1 MSKKRFILLSVLLM
15 TAVLSALPAAL
26 FGRVESVQGTFIRST
41 SSGEEALNAGDILW
55 EEERLT
61 LADGAKAV
69 IRLAAGRVTVEG
81 PRTFTLAD
89 LSREKG
95 ISEEK
100 ARVEYILGRLYLVT
114 DEDETILSAG
124 DGLSAGDRIRTGDN
138 SYAEIS
144 VGDKILMKMDQNT
157 TLEIKEFEEKSK
169 GIRQTL
175 GRLWVKA
182 KKLVAEKFEVD
193 TRFGTAGVRG
203 TSFGVNLDAQRG
215 MDVECEEGEVYLR
228 NPEGTEVGVKAGY
241 RRSLGSD
248 GVISD
253 PEPRETDSGFDQ
265 FGTGARDGI
274 PAEIIE
280 EYKRLTLSAQS
291 LIRFPDGV
299 KIAFF
304 LRDLNLFKTKTAALD
319 LEDAGMDIGQLTE
332 WALVFQKMKSEF
344 ERLTDESLELLTLLE
359 NRFNEED
366 FLVLKKKAALISR
379 FVTEW
384 NFPWEEYESFMKRVS
399 LLQATLVSET
409 DVQNDDF
416 SLSLLDQEI
425 SKWEELLNISGSAVD
440 FTRLSLNVNRF
451 TERYKALLAEVK
463 ALAGSSSV
471 SRQTALAAE
480 GLMKRLERLYDSL
493 PLLQEVIAFEKR
505 TYEQMTQVRNRI
517 FVFKQTLEAFSAQ
530 TDSAALWIEQA
541 VSAALTGE
549 SLLKY
554 KAEARIWD
562 RFIREYEAL
571 RSDFSL
577 YEKIIREA
585 RQKGVFYTSP
595 RIIREYDEMERLLN
609 NFRIKKGCCLVTMN
623 FGQIRKELILIK
635 NFLLTAEGR
644 SLLS

>member
-15 TAVLSALPAAL
+15 TAVLSALPATL
-26 FGRVESVQGTFIRST
+26 FGRVESVQGTFTRST
-41 SSGEEALNAGDILW
+41 SSGEETLNAGDILW

-81 PRTFTLAD
+81 PRAFTLAD
-89 LSREKG
+89 LFREKG
-95 ISEEK
+95 ASEEK

-124 DGLSAGDRIRTGDN
+124 DGLSVGDRIRTGDN

-203 TSFGVNLDAQRG
+203 TSFGVSLDAQRG
-215 MDVECEEGEVYLR
+215 MNVECEEGEVYLR

-253 PEPRETDSGFDQ
+253 PEPRGEEGGFDE
-265 FGTGARDGI
+265 FGPGARDGI

-291 LIRFPDGV
+291 LIRSPDGV

-304 LRDLNLFKTKTAALD
+304 LRDFNLFKTKTAALGF
-319 LEDAGMDIGQLTE
+319 EDAVMDIDQLAE
-332 WALVFQKMKSEF
+332 WVTLFQKMRGEF
-344 ERLTDESLELLTLLE
+344 ERLTDESLKLLTLLE
-359 NRFNEED
+359 SRFNEED

-379 FVTEW
+379 FVSEW

-399 LLQATLVSET
+399 LLEAKIVSET

-416 SLSLLDQEI
+416 SLSLLDQEV

-463 ALAGSSSV
+463 AIGSSSV

-480 GLMKRLERLYDSL
+480 GLMKRLERLYDAL
-493 PLLQEVIAFEKR
+493 PHLQEVIAFEKR

-549 SLLKY
+549 NLLKY

-577 YEKIIREA
+577 YEKIVREA

-595 RIIREYDEMERLLN
+595 RIIREYDEMDRLLN

>member
-15 TAVLSALPAAL
+15 TAVLSALPATL
-26 FGRVESVQGTFIRST
+26 FGRVESVQGTFTRST
-41 SSGEEALNAGDILW
+41 SSGEETLNAGDILW

-81 PRTFTLAD
+81 PRAFTLAD
-89 LSREKG
+89 LFREKG
-95 ISEEK
+95 ASEEK

-124 DGLSAGDRIRTGDN
+124 DGLSVGDRIRTGDN

-203 TSFGVNLDAQRG
+203 TSFGVSLDAQRG
-215 MDVECEEGEVYLR
+215 MNVECEEGEVYLR

-253 PEPRETDSGFDQ
+253 PEPRGEEGGFDE
-265 FGTGARDGI
+265 FGPGARDGI

-291 LIRFPDGV
+291 LIRSPDGV

-304 LRDLNLFKTKTAALD
+304 LRDFNLFKTKTAALGF
-319 LEDAGMDIGQLTE
+319 EDAVMDIDQLAE
-332 WALVFQKMKSEF
+332 WATLFQKMRGEF
-344 ERLTDESLELLTLLE
+344 ERLTDESLKLLTLLE
-359 NRFNEED
+359 SRFNEED

-379 FVTEW
+379 FVSEW

-399 LLQATLVSET
+399 LLEAKIVSET

-416 SLSLLDQEI
+416 SLSLLDQEV

-463 ALAGSSSV
+463 AIGSSSV

-480 GLMKRLERLYDSL
+480 GLMKRLERLYDAL
-493 PLLQEVIAFEKR
+493 PHLQEVIAFEKR

-549 SLLKY
+549 NLLKY

-577 YEKIIREA
+577 YEKIVREA

-595 RIIREYDEMERLLN
+595 RIIREYDEMDRLLN

>member
-26 FGRVESVQGTFIRST
+26 FGRVESVQGTFTRST
-41 SSGEEALNAGDILW
+41 SSGEETLNAGDILW

-81 PRTFTLAD
+81 PRAFTLAD
-89 LSREKG
+89 LFREKG
-95 ISEEK
+95 ASEEK

-124 DGLSAGDRIRTGDN
+124 DGLSVGDRIRTGDN

-203 TSFGVNLDAQRG
+203 TSFGVSLDAQRG
-215 MDVECEEGEVYLR
+215 MNVECEEGEVYLR

-253 PEPRETDSGFDQ
+253 PEPRGEEGGFDE
-265 FGTGARDGI
+265 FGPGARDGI

-291 LIRFPDGV
+291 LIRSPDGV

-304 LRDLNLFKTKTAALD
+304 LRDFNLFKTKTAALGF
-319 LEDAGMDIGQLTE
+319 EDAVMDIDQLAE
-332 WALVFQKMKSEF
+332 WATLFQKMRGEF
-344 ERLTDESLELLTLLE
+344 ERLTDESLKLLTLLE
-359 NRFNEED
+359 SRFNEED

-379 FVTEW
+379 FVSEW

-399 LLQATLVSET
+399 LLEAKIVSET

-416 SLSLLDQEI
+416 SLSLLDQEV

-463 ALAGSSSV
+463 AIGSSSV

-480 GLMKRLERLYDSL
+480 GLMKRLERLYDAL
-493 PLLQEVIAFEKR
+493 PHLQEVIAFEKR

-549 SLLKY
+549 NLLKY

-577 YEKIIREA
+577 YEKIVREA

-595 RIIREYDEMERLLN
+595 RIIREYDEMDRLLN